1 MLIHIRHTTSSY
13 ERLMAAA
20 TMPFNYKLAA
30 LASFARQAG
39 ATFYCVKINQ
49 AEETPPTFVTF
60 YFNAAVPL
68 TPEELFPYLLNKDR
82 GGELPA
88 LGLTTLAAGLWD
100 VVSTDKDGSNP
111 RKALFT
117 PEAMGGFATV
127 IPDAYE
133 HKLPASGPVTIIS
146 WPSDEPITLLQSLSY
161 GFLQCQPLKSSWS
174 FENADSETGGYRQA
188 KDYFHQ
194 ATAIGKAGPYR
205 MGLYK
210 TPEASFDESKP
221 NINYLGEPYRLD
233 LPRIYSEDKTF
244 WHAQVNASETP
255 DLVRDLR
262 RPVAGL
268 DTYFRKELRKLVY
281 AFLYR
286 CAEIS
291 PGSSFP
297 ELQPPEVPDHSI
309 HITSSG
315 VNNPE

>member
-127 IPDAYE
+127 LPDAYE

-161 GFLQCQPLKSSWS
+161 GFLECQPLKSSWS

-188 KDYFHQ
+188 KDYLHQ
-194 ATAIGKAGPYR
+194 ATAVGKAGPYR

-221 NINYLGEPYRLD
+221 NIDYLGEPYRLD
-233 LPRIYSEDKTF
+233 LPR
-244 WHAQVNASETP
+244 
-255 DLVRDLR
+255 DLL
-262 RPVAGL
+262 
-268 DTYFRKELRKLVY
+268 
-281 AFLYR
+281 
-286 CAEIS
+286 
-291 PGSSFP
+291 
-297 ELQPPEVPDHSI
+297 
-309 HITSSG
+309 
-315 VNNPE
+315 